1 MATEIE
7 LKAWVDDPAALTARI
22 AALAGPGSD
31 YVKDDAYWRRNSEG
45 TAGGDDL
52 GSGVR
57 VRRQGTEAL
66 VTYKRKE
73 VREGIE
79 INDEKEF
86 RVSDAAAM
94 EELLARLG
102 LAVWIRKR
110 KTGTAWRI
118 DGLTVEV
125 SLVEGLGHFAELELL
140 ADDDD
145 PRTVADA
152 RRRLLAM
159 LDRIG
164 IAADR
169 LEGRYYTE
177 LLTEARRA

>member
-7 LKAWVDDPAALTARI
+7 LKAWVDDPAALNARI

-31 YVKDDAYWRRNSEG
+31 YVKDDAYWRPNPEH
-45 TAGGDDL
+45 AGGGGDL

-57 VRRQGTEAL
+57 VRRQGAEAL
-66 VTYKRKE
+66 VTFKRKE

-86 RVSDAAAM
+86 RVSDADTL
-94 EELLARLG
+94 EELLSRLG

-125 SLVEGLGHFAELELL
+125 SLVAGLGYFAELELL
-140 ADDDD
+140 AEDDEA
-145 PRTVADA
+145 RTVADA

-159 LDRIG
+159 LERIG
-164 IAADR
+164 INADR
-169 LEGRYYTE
+169 LEERYYTE
-177 LLTEARRA
+177 LLSPARQA